1 MWRGSSWGSEA
12 TAPDAPA
19 LELCDSHWPRHN
31 GSMGPGRRAA
41 IAIGLALIA
50 SASIGARA
58 APQAGQARPAVHA
71 PSPAPAA
78 PAAAP
83 APPSPAVP
91 LNTPLPPTHE
101 FIRKMRGAIRFDEDL
116 QQAYTYLERRRDVK
130 ITGLGK
136 VSVGPMR
143 TFEVYPSNQ
152 PGRTYKR
159 LIAVDGK
166 PLPPADLAR
175 RDEEHRQNVLA
186 EHERDKAET
195 PAARNARLAKEAQER
210 RERDAIV
217 NDAFAIFEATAIGRD
232 SIDGQDVLV
241 LWIRPRSNVSPRTRE
256 GGYMTKFAGKIWV
269 VEADG
274 QIVKL
279 DLTAFDDIPVGYGVV
294 GRVHTGARLEF
305 ARRHVNNETWLPAW
319 SHITAKGRTLLFRP
333 FDFDVRTDYTD
344 YKKWSVDTKVTFEGL
359 TKP

>member
-1 MWRGSSWGSEA
+1 
-12 TAPDAPA
+12 
-19 LELCDSHWPRHN
+19 
-31 GSMGPGRRAA
+31 MGPGWRAA
-41 IAIGLALIA
+41 IVSAVMV

-58 APQAGQARPAVHA
+58 APQARQAPPAGHA
-71 PSPAPAA
+71 PAPAAA

-83 APPSPAVP
+83 APAPAALP
-91 LNTPLPPTHE
+91 TNTPLPATHE
-101 FIRKMRGAIRFDEDL
+101 FIRKMRGAIRFDDDL

-159 LIAVDGK
+159 LVAVDGK

-175 RDEEHRQNVLA
+175 RDEEHRRNVLA
-186 EHERDKAET
+186 EYERDKTET
-195 PAARNARLAKEAQER
+195 PAARNARLAKEARER

-217 NDAFAIFEATAIGRD
+217 NDAFAVFEATVIGRD
-232 SIDGQDVLV
+232 TIDGHSVVV
-241 LWIRPRSNVSPRTRE
+241 LWIRPRKNVSPRTRE
-256 GGYMTKFAGKIWV
+256 GGYMTKFAGKLWV

-279 DLTAFDDIPVGYGVV
+279 DLAAFDDISVGYGVV
-294 GRVHTGARLEF
+294 GRVHEGARLEF
-305 ARRHVNNETWLPAW
+305 ARRRVNDEAWLPAW
-319 SHITAKGRTLLFRP
+319 SHISAKGRTLMFRP
-333 FDFDVRTDYTD
+333 FVFDVRTDYMD
-344 YKKWSVDTKVTFEGL
+344 YKKWSVDTKVTFEGP

>member
-1 MWRGSSWGSEA
+1 
-12 TAPDAPA
+12 
-19 LELCDSHWPRHN
+19 
-31 GSMGPGRRAA
+31 MGPGRGAA
-41 IAIGLALIA
+41 IVSALML
-50 SASIGARA
+50 SASVGARA
-58 APQAGQARPAVHA
+58 APQARQAPPAVHA
-71 PSPAPAA
+71 PAPAPAA
-78 PAAAP
+78 AAAPTPAPAAA
-83 APPSPAVP
+83 ALP
-91 LNTPLPPTHE
+91 LNTPLPATHE

-116 QQAYTYLERRRDVK
+116 QQAYTYLEKRRDVK

-166 PLPPADLAR
+166 PLPQADLAQ
-175 RDEEHRQNVLA
+175 RDEEHRRNVLA
-186 EHERDKAET
+186 EYERDKTET
-195 PAARNARLAKEAQER
+195 PAARSARLAKEAQER

-217 NDAFAIFEATAIGRD
+217 NDAFAIFEATIIGRD
-232 SIDGQDVLV
+232 TIDGHGVVV
-241 LWIRPRSNVSPRTRE
+241 LWIRPRKNVSPRTRE
-256 GGYMTKFAGKIWV
+256 GGYMTKFAGKLWV

-279 DLTAFDDIPVGYGVV
+279 DLTAFDDISVGYGVV
-294 GRVHTGARLEF
+294 GRVHQGARLEF
-305 ARRHVNNETWLPAW
+305 ARRRVNNETWLPAW
-319 SHITAKGRTLLFRP
+319 SHITAKGRTLMFRP

-344 YKKWSVDTKVTFEGL
+344 YKKWSVDTKVTFDGP

>member
-1 MWRGSSWGSEA
+1 
-12 TAPDAPA
+12 
-19 LELCDSHWPRHN
+19 
-31 GSMGPGRRAA
+31 MGPGRGAA
-41 IAIGLALIA
+41 IVSAVML
-50 SASIGARA
+50 SASVGARA
-58 APQAGQARPAVHA
+58 APQARQAPPAVHA
-71 PSPAPAA
+71 PV

-83 APPSPAVP
+83 APPPAADLP
-91 LNTPLPPTHE
+91 FNTPLPATHE
-101 FIRKMRGAIRFDEDL
+101 FIRKMRGAIRFDDDL
-116 QQAYTYLERRRDVK
+116 QQAYTYLEKRRDVK

-175 RDEEHRQNVLA
+175 RDEEHRRNVLA
-186 EHERDKAET
+186 EYERDKTET

-217 NDAFAIFEATAIGRD
+217 NDAFAVFEATVIGRD
-232 SIDGQDVLV
+232 TIDGHGVVV
-241 LWIRPRSNVSPRTRE
+241 LWIRPRKNVSPRTRE
-256 GGYMTKFAGKIWV
+256 GGYMTKFAGKLWV

-279 DLTAFDDIPVGYGVV
+279 DLAAFDDISVGYGVV
-294 GRVHTGARLEF
+294 GRVHDGARLEF
-305 ARRHVNNETWLPAW
+305 ARRRVNNEAWLPAW
-319 SHITAKGRTLLFRP
+319 SHISAKGRTLMFRP

-344 YKKWSVDTKVTFEGL
+344 YKKWSVDTKVTFEGP